1 MAVYPVIL
9 SKDKSGYFVTVP
21 DFEVNTEGKDLG
33 EAIFMARDAIGINAL
48 QLEDEG
54 KELPKPFSKAIEK
67 EEGLT
72 QITAATATD
81 AGDKAILSETDSDKN
96 AKVRMIIVEETT
108 NGGKVKAVIPSGF
121 YYVTGKPSTGLV
133 ISDKFD
139 DDDNNSII

>member
-1 MAVYPVIL
+1 MENNRAVYPVVL

-67 EEGLT
+67 EEGDIVTLVDVDIAEYRKKQDNRMVKKNCT
-72 QITAATATD
+72 IPYYLNVEAEKAGINFSRLLQD
-81 AGDKAILSETDSDKN
+81 AIKEKLCC
-96 AKVRMIIVEETT
+96 
-108 NGGKVKAVIPSGF
+108 
-121 YYVTGKPSTGLV
+121 
-133 ISDKFD
+133 
-139 DDDNNSII
+139 